1 MCNISLDGGFQMK
14 PIGRFF
20 GKIFGGLWNWIKETA
35 WVQPLLI
42 VGTIFA
48 IIFSI
53 PTITEWV
60 NGIAENFNSPESYYR
75 NFQKKLDGEENSE
88 AQELIDSMMADSDEF
103 GEKFMLIFVQAD
115 CQFCK
120 DAQPGIKE
128 LNDNTSRYYGTQ
140 EVDSIVPV
148 SEEQF
153 GEFKFYTI
161 FTDESYDYPEDTTT
175 TPFERF
181 LQRNIDFLE
190 RTAEVARNSAYRVN
204 NQISDASIESL
215 ESGETNAIS
224 TPTVIMYDLSDNSPE
239 DGGISEL
246 LISIPGANLYDKAV
260 TLSDAWMH
268 RNLFSID

>member
-1 MCNISLDGGFQMK
+1 MK

-20 GKIFGGLWNWIKETA
+20 GRIFGGLWNWIKETA

-60 NGIAENFNSPESYYR
+60 NGIAENINSAESYYR
-75 NFQKKLDGEENSE
+75 NFQKKLEGEENSD
-88 AQELIDSMMADSDEF
+88 AQELIDAMMEDSDEF
-103 GEKFMLIFVQAD
+103 GEKFMLIFVQQD

-120 DAQPGIKE
+120 AAQPGIKE
-128 LNDNTSRYYGTQ
+128 LRDNTSRYFGTQ
-140 EVDSIVPV
+140 EIDSVVPV
-148 SEEQF
+148 TEDQF
-153 GEFKFYTI
+153 GEFTFYTI
-161 FTDESYDYPEDTTT
+161 FTDENYDYPEDTTT

-181 LQRNIDFLE
+181 LQRNIAFLE

-204 NQISDASIESL
+204 NQLTDASIESL
-215 ESGETNAIS
+215 ESGENNAIS
-224 TPTVIMYDLSDNSPE
+224 TPTAIMYDLTANSPE
-239 DGGISEL
+239 VGISEL

-260 TLSDAWMH
+260 ILSDAWMH
-268 RNLFSID
+268 RNLFSLD

>member
-1 MCNISLDGGFQMK
+1 MK
-14 PIGRFF
+14 PIGLFF

-60 NGIAENFNSPESYYR
+60 NGIAENINSAEAYYR
-75 NFQKKLDGEENSE
+75 NFQKKLEGEEDSD
-88 AQELIDSMMADSDEF
+88 AQKLIDAMMDNSDEF
-103 GEKFMLIFVQAD
+103 GDKFMVIFVQEN

-120 DAQPGIKE
+120 DAQPALKE
-128 LNDNTSRYYGTQ
+128 LVDNTSRYYGTQ
-140 EVDSIVPV
+140 ENNGI
-148 SEEQF
+148 SEVTKEQF
-153 GEFKFYTI
+153 GTFKFFTI
-161 FTDESYDYPEDTTT
+161 FIDETYDFSEDTTT

-181 LQRNIDFLE
+181 LQRNTEFLE
-190 RTAEVARNSAYRVN
+190 KTAEVARNSPYKVN
-204 NQISDASIESL
+204 NQLSDVQIETL
-215 ESGETNAIS
+215 ESAETNAIP

-239 DGGISEL
+239 LGISEL
-246 LISIPGANLYDKAV
+246 LISIPGANFYDKAM

-268 RNLFSID
+268 RNLFELR

>member
-1 MCNISLDGGFQMK
+1 MK
-14 PIGRFF
+14 PIGLFF

-60 NGIAENFNSPESYYR
+60 NGIAENINSAEAYYR
-75 NFQKKLDGEENSE
+75 NFQKKLEGEEDSD
-88 AQELIDSMMADSDEF
+88 AQKLIDAMMDNSDEF
-103 GEKFMLIFVQAD
+103 GDKFMVIFVQET

-120 DAQPGIKE
+120 DAQPALKE
-128 LNDNTSRYYGTQ
+128 LVDNTSRYYGTQ
-140 EVDSIVPV
+140 ENDGI
-148 SEEQF
+148 SEVTKEQF
-153 GEFKFYTI
+153 GTFKFFTI
-161 FTDESYDYPEDTTT
+161 FIDETYDFTEDTTT

-181 LQRNIDFLE
+181 LQRNTEFLE
-190 RTAEVARNSAYRVN
+190 KTAEVARNSPYKVN
-204 NQISDASIESL
+204 NQLSDIQIETL
-215 ESGETNAIS
+215 ESAETNAIP

-239 DGGISEL
+239 LGISEL
-246 LISIPGANLYDKAV
+246 LISIPGANFYDKAM

-268 RNLFSID
+268 RNLFELR

>member
-1 MCNISLDGGFQMK
+1 MK
-14 PIGRFF
+14 PIGLFF

-60 NGIAENFNSPESYYR
+60 NGIAENINSAEAYYR
-75 NFQKKLDGEENSE
+75 NFQKKLEGEEDSD
-88 AQELIDSMMADSDEF
+88 AQKLIDAMMDNSDEF
-103 GEKFMLIFVQAD
+103 GDKFMVIFVQEN

-120 DAQPGIKE
+120 DAQPALKE
-128 LNDNTSRYYGTQ
+128 LVDNTSRYYGTQ
-140 EVDSIVPV
+140 ENNGI
-148 SEEQF
+148 SEVTKEQF
-153 GEFKFYTI
+153 GTFKFFTI
-161 FTDESYDYPEDTTT
+161 FIDETYDFSEDTTT

-181 LQRNIDFLE
+181 LQRNTEFLE
-190 RTAEVARNSAYRVN
+190 KTAEVARNSPYKVN
-204 NQISDASIESL
+204 NQLSDVQIETL
-215 ESGETNAIS
+215 ESAETNAIP

-239 DGGISEL
+239 LGISEL
-246 LISIPGANLYDKAV
+246 LISIPGANFYDKAM

-268 RNLFSID
+268 RNLFELK

>member
-1 MCNISLDGGFQMK
+1 MK
-14 PIGRFF
+14 PIGLFF

-60 NGIAENFNSPESYYR
+60 NGIAENINSAEAYYR
-75 NFQKKLDGEENSE
+75 NFQKKLEGEEDSD
-88 AQELIDSMMADSDEF
+88 AQKLIDAMMDNSDKF
-103 GEKFMLIFVQAD
+103 GDKFMVIFVQEN

-120 DAQPGIKE
+120 DAQPALKE
-128 LNDNTSRYYGTQ
+128 LVDNTSRYYGTQ
-140 EVDSIVPV
+140 ENNGI
-148 SEEQF
+148 SEVTKEQF
-153 GEFKFYTI
+153 GTFKFFTI
-161 FTDESYDYPEDTTT
+161 FIDETYDFSEDTTT

-181 LQRNIDFLE
+181 LQRNTEFLE
-190 RTAEVARNSAYRVN
+190 KTAEVARNSPYKVN
-204 NQISDASIESL
+204 NQLSDVQIETL
-215 ESGETNAIS
+215 ESAETNAIP

-239 DGGISEL
+239 LGISEL
-246 LISIPGANLYDKAV
+246 LISIPGANFYDKAM

-268 RNLFSID
+268 RNLFELR